1 MKKLILVFLFITA
14 FLGADTEFAEPKPTI
29 MEPRKIIFSIKN
41 QDDKAIN
48 SALSIVNNV
57 LKVYGPEKVNM
68 RIVAY
73 SGAIRILTKKEEV
86 LAARIKAFMELD
98 VSFVACENAMNTRK
112 IKAEELLDEVE
123 VVSSGIVETIEKQQ
137 EGWIHIQL

>member
-1 MKKLILVFLFITA
+1 MIKLILAFFFATA

-29 MEPRKIIFSIKN
+29 SEPRKIIFSIKN
-41 QDDKAIN
+41 QDDKAI
-48 SALSIVNNV
+48 SGALSVVNNV

-73 SGAIRILTKKEEV
+73 SGAIRILLKKEEAI
-86 LAARIKAFMELD
+86 AARIKAFMELD

-112 IKAEELLDEVE
+112 IKKEELLDGVE

-137 EGWIHIQL
+137 DGWIHIAL